1 MKFLRFFWVFAAV
14 SAVLAPF
21 SACLAMPHRVAL
33 ADFSHTEKAFASAI
47 VMDVNTK
54 EILFEYN
61 ADKSWVPAS
70 LTKLVGALVFVERQP
85 AWDAIVSL
93 KEEDEVGGGRLRVDS
108 GATMSIQDL
117 MYSSIVGSAN
127 NAATAFAR
135 LSGLGWDNFVSAMN
149 RKVRDL
155 GLKNSYFEDASG
167 MDVDNRTTAREMLT
181 IATAAFNQ
189 SYIQKPAST
198 SEYSFT
204 IRNTGEL
211 KTVKNTNDLLLDPDN
226 GLYVTGGKTGFLY
239 ESLHNLV
246 YRVRPA
252 KDDTKRELL
261 IVVLGAPSRADLFVQ
276 AEALAKWSWQTYSWD
291 GLPSADLAEAAAI
304 PNGTLIKKP
313 DSPAV
318 WYVWKGKKYVL
329 LDGVFLDHYFPATPI
344 KTVSPEIVE
353 AFTSARPYTF
363 DDGELLKS
371 PISPVVYYVE
381 RGMLRPI
388 STEAAF
394 LSMGWKWSDIVT
406 APAWLLN
413 TYSQGLAI
421 NTQNTNSILLTS
433 R

>member
-1 MKFLRFFWVFAAV
+1 MNSLRFFVIF
-14 SAVLAPF
+14 AVLIMAPI
-21 SACLAMPHRVAL
+21 SANAAPVRVSL
-33 ADFSHTEKAFASAI
+33 ADFSHTEKDFAAAI

-54 EILFEYN
+54 EILFEKN
-61 ADKSWVPAS
+61 ADMLWVPAS

-127 NAATAFAR
+127 NAATSFGR
-135 LSGLGWDNFVSAMN
+135 LSGLGYENFINAMN

-155 GLKNSYFEDASG
+155 GLKASYFEDASG
-167 MDVDNRTTAREMLT
+167 MDIDNRTTAREMLT

-189 SYIQKPAST
+189 FYIQKPAST
-198 SEYSFT
+198 AEYSFI

-226 GLYVTGGKTGFLY
+226 NLYVTGGKTGFLY

-246 YRVRPA
+246 YRVRPN
-252 KDDTKRELL
+252 KDDTGRELL
-261 IVVLGAPSRADLFVQ
+261 IVVLGAPSRADLFAE
-276 AEALAKWSWQTYSWD
+276 AEALAKWSWATYSWD
-291 GLPSADLAEAAAI
+291 ASAPSSVIEEASKI
-304 PNGTLIKKP
+304 PNGTLIKKS
-313 DSPAV
+313 DSSAV

-329 LDGVFLDHYFPATPI
+329 LDGVFLDHYFPKTPI
-344 KTVSPEIVE
+344 KTVSTEITE
-353 AFTSARPYTF
+353 AFASARPYTF

-371 PISPVVYYVE
+371 PTSPVVYYVE

-388 STEAAF
+388 SSETAF
-394 LSMGWKWSDIVT
+394 LSMGWNWQDIVT
-406 APAWLLN
+406 APEWVLN
-413 TYSQGLAI
+413 TYSRGLAI
-421 NTQNTNSILLTS
+421 NTNNTSSVLLTS